1 VRSISE
7 FLVVALIVTMTPGP
21 ATATVIRVA
30 ARDGRRGAL
39 GAVAGNSCGV
49 LLWGALSAVGVSSL
63 ILASEV
69 AYDVLR
75 IAGAAV
81 LVVLGLRSLLHR
93 GDREAV
99 AADAP
104 TRTRAL
110 RGWRLGLVT
119 GLANPKLAV
128 FFVALFPQFLSPH
141 AAVLP
146 AALAMAGVIV
156 ALDVIWFSTLIWLV
170 DRAGALLRPR
180 LQRRLEQI
188 TGGVLI
194 GLGARLAAESR

>member
-1 VRSISE
+1 MRSISE

-30 ARDGRRGAL
+30 ARDGRRSAL

-63 ILASEV
+63 ILASQV
-69 AYDVLR
+69 AYDALR

-81 LVVLGLRSLLHR
+81 LVVLGVRSLLHR
-93 GDREAV
+93 GRSGDPE
-99 AADAP
+99 DEP
-104 TRTRAL
+104 TRTRGL

-119 GLANPKLAV
+119 GVANPKLAV

-156 ALDVIWFSTLIWLV
+156 AFDVIWFSTLTWLV

-180 LQRRLEQI
+180 LNRLLERI

-194 GLGARLAAESR
+194 GIGTRLALESR

>member
-1 VRSISE
+1 MRSISE

-180 LQRRLEQI
+180 LQRRLERI